1 VEREHN
7 PCSAP
12 ILSGYQTSEWLR
24 LQNASARSITVSGLQ
39 FVVNSVTAA
48 EKIVNSLLEMDT
60 LIRACAACD
69 QEAGIQRRPEE
80 ASHGSCRRHAIQSW
94 SQMMS
99 PEEAAK
105 KVNAM
110 PSEYF
115 VPDTKHAA

>member
-1 VEREHN
+1 MKPVTQKAQE
-7 PCSAP
+7 
-12 ILSGYQTSEWLR
+12 
-24 LQNASARSITVSGLQ
+24 
-39 FVVNSVTAA
+39 VVNA
-48 EKIVNSLLEMDT
+48 LLSDS

-110 PSEYF
+110 PAEYF